1 LLATTLRREDRGA
14 KVSSKP
20 TPSVANLLGLGLT
33 TALCVVA
40 GVGGGHWLDETL
52 KTGLVFTF
60 VGLVLGVAVAV
71 AVVYF
76 GIRQFL

>member
-1 LLATTLRREDRGA
+1 MG
-14 KVSSKP
+14 V
-20 TPSVANLLGLGLT
+20 T

-52 KTGLVFTF
+52 KTGLLFTF
-60 VGLVLGVAVAV
+60 VGLALGVVLAV

-76 GIRQFL
+76 GIRQYL

>member
-1 LLATTLRREDRGA
+1 M
-14 KVSSKP
+14 SSKP
-20 TPSVANLLGLGLT
+20 TPSLASLLGMGVT

-40 GVGGGHWLDETL
+40 GVGGGHWLDVTL

-60 VGLVLGVAVAV
+60 VGLLLGVVAGI

>member
-1 LLATTLRREDRGA
+1 LLGTTLRREDRA
-14 KVSSKP
+14 ANVSNKP
-20 TPSVANLLGLGLT
+20 TPSLATLLGMGVT

-40 GVGGGHWLDETL
+40 GVGGGHWLDGTF

-60 VGLVLGVAVAV
+60 VGLVLGVVVAV

-76 GIRQFL
+76 RIRQFL